1 MNKKIFI
8 FGSKPNTKIP
18 NEKCDLIFSANGG
31 AYYAYKYQKKIKNNK
46 ISHTNISTDQGFIKI
61 PKLREYVEFSM
72 PDKVI
77 FRGDRIQIENHSKK
91 ISSSNVKIE
100 YQSYLSQFLFQRNF
114 FKRGLIDLI
123 RSEMKYEKNN
133 KIKQLYYFIR
143 VLRSGVILGCS
154 TGIYAALYALNKFP
168 GHTICL
174 HGISLSGGKQFYNKK
189 KISDK
194 NFKRYNVDRNLFNN
208 LKQEF
213 RDRIIFY

>member
-133 KIKQLYYFIR
+133 KINM
-143 VLRSGVILGCS
+143 C
-154 TGIYAALYALNKFP
+154 
-168 GHTICL
+168 
-174 HGISLSGGKQFYNKK
+174 
-189 KISDK
+189 
-194 NFKRYNVDRNLFNN
+194 
-208 LKQEF
+208 
-213 RDRIIFY
+213 